1 MQYKI
6 HTNNLRN
13 EILRLNVGDRV
24 YLSGHVYTAR
34 DAAHKRLIESI
45 DANRELPI
53 VLNGAV
59 IFYVGPTPHSS
70 HPVGAAGPTTS
81 SRMDL
86 YTPQL
91 LDLGV
96 TAMIGKGER
105 SPYVIEA
112 MKRNQAIYFSAVGGA
127 GALASRHIVGCREI
141 AFADLGCESIKELTL
156 EEFPLIVAIDCRG
169 DSIFWNAL
177 SKPKRVR

>member
-6 HTNNLRN
+6 YTHNLQN
-13 EILRLNVGDRV
+13 EILQLNAGDRV
-24 YLSGHVYTAR
+24 YLSGCVYTAR
-34 DAAHKRLIESI
+34 DAAHKRLIEYIAAS
-45 DANRELPI
+45 RELPI
-53 VLNGAV
+53 ILNGAV
-59 IFYVGPTPHSS
+59 IFYVGPTPHFS

-81 SRMDL
+81 GRMDP

-105 SPYVIEA
+105 APYVIES
-112 MKRNQAIYFSAVGGA
+112 MKKNQAVYFSAVGGA

-169 DSIFWNAL
+169 NSVFWNAL
-177 SKPKRVR
+177 SKPKKV